1 MAVEPE
7 SKLPGIGTTIFSV
20 MTRKADERGAINLS
34 QGFPDFPV
42 PERLAA
48 LLEEAVREGHNQYA
62 PMPGAPRLRRAV
74 AEKIGSLYGT
84 ACDPETQVTVTS
96 GATEALF
103 DAVQAVVRPGDEV
116 ILFDPAY
123 DAYEPAVTLAGGRAV
138 RLPLTEPGFGIDW
151 QRLEDALGE
160 RTRLVILNTPHN
172 PAGAVLDRAALDRLA
187 EALRP
192 RSTLVLSDEVYEH
205 IVLDGAHASVLQ
217 QPELAERAFVV
228 SSFGKTFHCTGWKIG
243 YCVAPPALTAE
254 LRKVHQFV
262 TFATMHPAQVAFARF
277 LEEHPEHYREL
288 PAFYRRKRDRL
299 AGHLEAAGFRLRPA
313 AGTYFQLADYGELA
327 DEPDT
332 LFAERLIDRAG
343 VAAIPV
349 SVFYRDPPPAQRLVR
364 FCFAKRDATLDESG
378 RRLQS
383 LSA

>member
-1 MAVEPE
+1 
-7 SKLPGIGTTIFSV
+7 
-20 MTRKADERGAINLS
+20 
-34 QGFPDFPV
+34 
-42 PERLAA
+42 
-48 LLEEAVREGHNQYA
+48 
-62 PMPGAPRLRRAV
+62 
-74 AEKIGSLYGT
+74 
-84 ACDPETQVTVTS
+84 VTS

>member
-192 RSTLVLSDEVYEH
+192 RSTLVLSDELYEH